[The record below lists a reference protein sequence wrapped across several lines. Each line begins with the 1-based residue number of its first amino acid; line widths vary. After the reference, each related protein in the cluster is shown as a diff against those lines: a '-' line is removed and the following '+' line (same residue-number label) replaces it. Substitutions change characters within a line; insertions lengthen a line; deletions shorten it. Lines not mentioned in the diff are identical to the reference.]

1 MRLPSFHSNFRYI
14 CYGFSSLVE
23 EGILVCLSLTRIF
36 LVLQVRGFGSKLFI
50 SLILYF
56 ELHKVIIFPQP
67 IHFNNMQHEVV
78 FLWLKMLILVVSLTL
93 PIINIAFF
101 KKTLGLYLKKHCKSA
116 KLLRHH
122 IFCRSCGPSWCL
134 SFMVTVLVTNIKRER
149 VPLSSRPLLS
159 RKCPPSNNTDANFL

>member
-1 MRLPSFHSNFRYI
+1 M
-14 CYGFSSLVE
+14 E

-56 ELHKVIIFPQP
+56 ELHKVIIFLQP

-101 KKTLGLYLKKHCKSA
+101 KKTLGLYLKKKNIARVRNCSDITFSVGHAVSPSFLSA
-116 KLLRHH
+116 
-122 IFCRSCGPSWCL
+122 S
-134 SFMVTVLVTNIKRER
+134 LVAKMS
-149 VPLSSRPLLS
+149 PQQ
-159 RKCPPSNNTDANFL
+159 

>member
-56 ELHKVIIFPQP
+56 ELHKVIIFLQP

-78 FLWLKMLILVVSLTL
+78 FLWLKMLILVVSLAL

-101 KKTLGLYLKKHCKSA
+101 KKTLGLYLKK
-116 KLLRHH
+116 KLARVRNCSDITFSVDHAVCH
-122 IFCRSCGPSWCL
+122 GVCHSWSRSW
-134 SFMVTVLVTNIKRER
+134 
-149 VPLSSRPLLS
+149 
-159 RKCPPSNNTDANFL
+159 

>member
-36 LVLQVRGFGSKLFI
+36 LVLQVRGFGSKLFF
-50 SLILYF
+50 SLIVYF
-56 ELHKVIIFPQP
+56 ELYKVIIFLQP

-101 KKTLGLYLKKHCKSA
+101 KKTLGLYLKKTLQECETAPTSHFLSIMRSVMVFVIHGHGPGDKHQERESPSFLSA
-116 KLLRHH
+116 
-122 IFCRSCGPSWCL
+122 S
-134 SFMVTVLVTNIKRER
+134 LVAKMS
-149 VPLSSRPLLS
+149 PQQ
-159 RKCPPSNNTDANFL
+159 